1 MGRVIG
7 RGVDWGEVAS
17 DESGRVGIHRHEM
30 PRGGGGG
37 VGLAGERGTGR
48 GFKVIGKCFVRFMR
62 SVIIGRRR
70 RVTPYIT
77 HLSYGRQAT
86 SSGSP
91 CRH

>member
-30 PRGGGGG
+30 PRGGGG

-48 GFKVIGKCFVRFMR
+48 GFKVVGKCIVRFVR
-62 SVIIGRRR
+62 SVIIGRR

-77 HLSYGRQAT
+77 HLSDGRQAT